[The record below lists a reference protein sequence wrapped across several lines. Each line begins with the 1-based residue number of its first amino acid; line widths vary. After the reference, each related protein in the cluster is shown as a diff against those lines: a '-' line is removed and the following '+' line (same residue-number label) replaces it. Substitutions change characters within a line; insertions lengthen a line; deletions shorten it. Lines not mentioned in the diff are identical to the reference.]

1 MQVDVFMRD
10 LSYEQ
15 IDQQIAYGLTGLWCK
30 YDIKVGIIT
39 IKV

>member
-15 IDQQIAYGLTGLWCK
+15 IDQQVAYGLTSLWCE
-30 YDIKVGIIT
+30 Y
-39 IKV
+39 